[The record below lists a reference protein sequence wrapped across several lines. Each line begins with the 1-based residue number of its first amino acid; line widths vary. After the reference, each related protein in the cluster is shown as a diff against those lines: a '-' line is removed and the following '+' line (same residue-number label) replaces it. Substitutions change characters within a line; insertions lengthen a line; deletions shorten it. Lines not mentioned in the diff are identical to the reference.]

1 MNVIA
6 LLFFLAA
13 VLVFLLG
20 LFKVAIPDPV
30 LLGLALFVIGVIVDM
45 LGAGGIIINRT
56 RQP

>member
-30 LLGLALFVIGVIVDM
+30 LLGPAELLSTGPD
-45 LGAGGIIINRT
+45 NRKK
-56 RQP
+56 

>member
-1 MNVIA
+1 MNAIA

-13 VLVFLLG
+13 GFVFLLG

-30 LLGLALFVIGVIVDM
+30 LLGLALFVIGVIIEHI
-45 LGAGGIIINRT
+45 GAGGIIISR